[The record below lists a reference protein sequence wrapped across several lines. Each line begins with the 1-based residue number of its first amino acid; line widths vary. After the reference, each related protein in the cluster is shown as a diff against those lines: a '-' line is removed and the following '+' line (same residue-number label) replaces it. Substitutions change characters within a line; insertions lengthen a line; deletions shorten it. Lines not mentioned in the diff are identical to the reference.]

1 MKAPEGKE
9 LGMTQ
14 QVIPDRGKDPDKQEL
29 TVVVYSPRS
38 PESKTFTWS
47 KTMKVQEAAAAAAA
61 AFGYAAGNPG
71 LQTLTTPARQ
81 LDKNK
86 TLVAEQLKDG
96 DELEIID
103 TGGGV

>member
-1 MKAPEGKE
+1 
-9 LGMTQ
+9 MTQ
-14 QVIPDRGKDPDKQEL
+14 EVVKDRGKDPDKQEL
-29 TVVVYSPRS
+29 TLVVYSPRT
-38 PESKTFTWS
+38 PEPKTFTWS
-47 KTMKVQEAAAAAAA
+47 KTMKVQDAASAAAA

-71 LQTLTTPARQ
+71 LQTLATPARQ

-86 TLVAEQLKDG
+86 TLVAEHLEDG

>member
-1 MKAPEGKE
+1 
-9 LGMTQ
+9 MTQ
-14 QVIPDRGKDPDKQEL
+14 EAIPDHGKDPDKQQL
-29 TVVVYSPRS
+29 TLVVYSPRS
-38 PESKTFTWS
+38 PEPKTFTWA
-47 KTMKVQEAAAAAAA
+47 KTMKVQEAANVAAA
-61 AFGYAAGNPG
+61 AFGYTAGNPG

-86 TLVAEQLKDG
+86 TLVAEHLEDG